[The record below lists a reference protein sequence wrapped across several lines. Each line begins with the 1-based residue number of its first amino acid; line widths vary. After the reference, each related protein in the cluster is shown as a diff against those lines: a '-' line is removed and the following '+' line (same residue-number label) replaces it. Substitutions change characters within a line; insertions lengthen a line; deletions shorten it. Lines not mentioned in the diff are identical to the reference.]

1 MSTAYAQAADDAP
14 AVDAPDLPETDTP
27 PVDAPADAPAATGGG
42 APVGSDEPGAA
53 DAVGTDQPGQIDVS
67 PRSILETVDGW
78 VDGFIKLLPNI
89 LVALVVL
96 VIFYG
101 IGVLVRRMFLAWASR
116 RERVNLGEVFGSFL
130 KWLLVLL
137 GVLLALTIVV
147 PTLRPGDLI
156 AGLGVS
162 SVAIGF
168 AFKDILQNWLAGLLL
183 LFRQPFEIGDQ
194 IIVEGYEGTVERIET
209 RATYLRTYDGRR
221 VIIPNADV
229 YTNSVLVNTAN
240 ASRRSQYDVG
250 IGYGDDIEAA
260 RRAMLEALRGV
271 SDIERDPAPDVL
283 AWELADF
290 SVVMRA
296 RWWTNARRADV
307 VTVRSQVV
315 EAIKGA
321 LDAAGIDMPYETQVH
336 LLHDQTEEV
345 DGRRGEQREGWP
357 AQGNNPASRFDV
369 ARS

>member
-1 MSTAYAQAADDAP
+1 MSTAYAQSAD
-14 AVDAPDLPETDTP
+14 DAPDLPETDTP
-27 PVDAPADAPAATGGG
+27 PVDAPAEAPAAAGGG
-42 APVGSDEPGAA
+42 TTPLPSDEPSSPAT
-53 DAVGTDQPGQIDVS
+53 VGTDQPGQIDVS
-67 PRSILETVDGW
+67 PRSLLETVDGW
-78 VDGFIKLLPNI
+78 VDGFVRLLPNI
-89 LVALVVL
+89 VVALVVL
-96 VIFYG
+96 AIFYLLG
-101 IGVLVRRMFLAWASR
+101 LLVRRAFLAWARR
-116 RERVNLGEVFGSFL
+116 RERVNLGQVFGSFL
-130 KWLLVLL
+130 KWVMVLL

-183 LFRQPFEIGDQ
+183 LFRQPFAIGDQ

-209 RATYLRTYDGRR
+209 RATYIRTYDGRR

-240 ASRRSQYDVG
+240 DARRSQYDVG
-250 IGYGDDIEAA
+250 IGYGDDIGEARKAMEAA
-260 RRAMLEALRGV
+260 VRSVAAV
-271 SDIERDPAPDVL
+271 ERNPAPDVL

-290 SVVMRA
+290 SVVMRV
-296 RWWTNARRADV
+296 RWWTDARRADV
-307 VTVRSQVV
+307 VEVRSQVIQAV
-315 EAIKGA
+315 KEA

-336 LLHDQTEEV
+336 LLHDQTEET

-357 AQGNNPASRFDV
+357 AQGNNPPSRFDA
-369 ARS
+369 ARG